1 MAVDVDELE
10 SWLALWRLSGVG
22 PALFRKTLQR
32 FPELSGVFQA
42 SDKVLASLGYTTKQL
57 EDINK
62 YKAYGN
68 SECSLTIGVKRDL
81 AWAQEPDHFIVR
93 ITDPDY
99 PDLLRE
105 TVGAPPLLFVHGQ
118 LESLSLP
125 QVAIVGSRHPT
136 RAGLSCAHDFAQLFA
151 QQGFITTSGLA
162 LGIDSAA
169 HQGALDGG
177 GKTIAVAAHGL
188 DQIYPKRNKPLA
200 EAIIA
205 QGAIVSEFPIG
216 VQPQP
221 QFFPKRNRIISG
233 LSMGV
238 LVVEAALK
246 SGSLITARQALEQGR
261 EVFAIPGSIHNPL
274 AKGCHDLIRQGAKL
288 VENGAHVIEEL
299 LPLLQYFQ
307 QQLPLDLKGLEQQ
320 AGPVEP
326 SAKPVPGLGLEENS
340 LMNQL
345 VGLLDYEPMSID
357 EMVQKTGVCVAD
369 IRSTL
374 VLLEL
379 EDRVEL
385 LAGGYRLAS
394 ASKVG

>member
-1 MAVDVDELE
+1 MAVDVNELE

-22 PALFRKTLQR
+22 PALFKKTLQR
-32 FPELSGVFQA
+32 FPELSGAFQA
-42 SDKVLASLGYTTKQL
+42 SAQALYSLGYTANQAEEIRKF
-57 EDINK
+57 K
-62 YKAYGN
+62 SSGK
-68 SECSLTIGVKRDL
+68 SECLLTKGVERDL
-81 AWAQEPDHFIVR
+81 AWVQEPGRFIVR
-93 ITDPDY
+93 ISDPAY

-162 LGIDSAA
+162 LGIDAAA

-188 DQIYPKRNKPLA
+188 DQVYPKRNTSLA
-200 EAIIA
+200 AAIVA

-288 VENGAHVIEEL
+288 VENGTHVTEEL

-307 QQLPLDLKGLEQQ
+307 QQLPLEPQGFELTCAPEAPTNRPIFCSD
-320 AGPVEP
+320 VE
-326 SAKPVPGLGLEENS
+326 ANS
-340 LMNQL
+340 FTNQL

-369 IRSTL
+369 IRSAL

-379 EDRVEL
+379 DDKVESS
-385 LAGGYRLAS
+385 AGGYRLAS
-394 ASKVG
+394 ARQLS